1 MANVK
6 AEVQA
11 EVENVRVFVR
21 VRPLTKKE
29 EAEGHQNVLLVDPK
43 ENLIAL
49 NRDGTNPKPFKFDQV
64 FVEDS
69 TQVAISIFVTRPVQ
83 F

>member
-1 MANVK
+1 MANLKSDV
-6 AEVQA
+6 ET

-29 EAEGHQNVLLVDPK
+29 EAEGHENILIIDPK

-49 NRDGTNPKPFKFDQV
+49 NKEGSNPKPFKFDQV
-64 FVEDS
+64 FGEES
-69 TQVAISIFVTRPVQ
+69 TQVCHLI
-83 F
+83 